1 MSTQILS
8 SRHYSAIRVTLIDFL
23 ARPNMRNAIWPLAH
37 YIDQK
42 PKQDATSHIEA
53 LVLDMY
59 ALNCKAYETEYDES
73 CDGFEASFEPHR
85 VLSPIELFKAL
96 EAWRYNSVYTLESS
110 DQILSI
116 SERMGKSMYLA
127 VDILHHLAEVI
138 VKTISQYES
147 AKWSI

>member
-8 SRHYSAIRVTLIDFL
+8 SRHYSAIRVTLIDFM

-37 YIDQK
+37 HIDQN

-53 LVLDMY
+53 LLLDMC

-85 VLSPIELFKAL
+85 VLTPIELFKAF

-127 VDILHHLAEVI
+127 IDILHHLAEVI
-138 VKTISQYES
+138 VKTIPQYES

>member
-1 MSTQILS
+1 
-8 SRHYSAIRVTLIDFL
+8 
-23 ARPNMRNAIWPLAH
+23 MRNAIWPLAH

-42 PKQDATSHIEA
+42 PKQNATSHIEA

-73 CDGFEASFEPHR
+73 YDGFEASFEPHR

-116 SERMGKSMYLA
+116 SERMGKSMCLA

-138 VKTISQYES
+138 VKTIPQYES